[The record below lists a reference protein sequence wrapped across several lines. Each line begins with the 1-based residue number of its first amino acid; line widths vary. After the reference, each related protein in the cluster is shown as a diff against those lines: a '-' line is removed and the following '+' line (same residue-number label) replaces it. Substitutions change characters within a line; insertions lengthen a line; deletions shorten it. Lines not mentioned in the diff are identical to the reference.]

1 MIVRMMTIAVAIS
14 SLDNSLKYVTGRKNE
29 EYNERALV
37 SVDIVSQYPIQNDQP
52 ARKPIVFPS
61 S

>member
-1 MIVRMMTIAVAIS
+1 
-14 SLDNSLKYVTGRKNE
+14 LKYVTGRKNE

-52 ARKPIVFPS
+52 ARKPIVSPS